1 MLEKIRASLQKE
13 LELICGA
20 NVYFQPPETLTL
32 KYPCAIYQI
41 ADAPSV
47 YADGIKY
54 NQAIRFQITY
64 VTKKAMDDAVEKML
78 RNPFFNFQR
87 FFASAGLNHYVF
99 STER

>member
-1 MLEKIRASLQKE
+1 MLAKTRTSLQSE
-13 LELICGA
+13 LESICGT

-32 KYPCAIYQI
+32 KYPCVIYQI
-41 ADAPSV
+41 IDSPSV

-54 NQAIRFQITY
+54 KQAIKFQIMY
-64 VTKKAMDDAVEKML
+64 VTKKAVDDVVDKIL

-99 STER
+99 TAER